1 MIAFADIRNAAFA
14 LSLTALAA
22 CGGET
27 EASNQAGSP
36 PPVRSLTLGAYTT
49 PREVYGQ
56 KILPG
61 FAKQWKEKTGE
72 DVKFAESYLGSG
84 AQSRAIIDG
93 FEADVAALSLEPDI
107 TKIADAKLITRERK
121 DAPNGG
127 MVSRSVVVIGVRPG
141 NPKNI
146 RGWDDLTRKGVEVL
160 TPNPKTSGGAM
171 WNIVALYGAALRGGT
186 RATAG
191 DSAAAEAIL
200 AAVVRNVRI
209 MDKGARESMLTFESG
224 VGDAIITYE
233 NEALV
238 ARKAGKAMDYVI
250 PTSTVLIENPV
261 AVVDVYAEKH
271 GNGDLAQA
279 FVDYLSS
286 PEAQRHYAEYGL
298 RAVDESVAKETA
310 GTYPPVK
317 DLFTIRD
324 LGGWPQVTKTLFD
337 RGGVFERATSRK
349 MVAAR

>member
-1 MIAFADIRNAAFA
+1 MINFPHFRRAGLTLSVFA
-14 LSLTALAA
+14 LIA

-27 EASNQAGSP
+27 QASDKAGEKK
-36 PPVRSLTLGAYTT
+36 PVRTLTLGAYTT

-56 KILPG
+56 KILPA

-72 DVKFAESYLGSG
+72 DVRFEESYLGSG

-107 TKIADAKLITRERK
+107 AKIADAKLITREWK
-121 DAPNGG
+121 KTANAG
-127 MVSRSVVVIGVRPG
+127 MVSRSVVVIGVRTG

-146 RGWDDLTRKGVEVL
+146 RGWDDLARKGVEVL

-186 RATAG
+186 RAAAG
-191 DSAAAEAIL
+191 DSAAAEAVLRGVIQ
-200 AAVVRNVRI
+200 NVRI

-250 PTSTVLIENPV
+250 PTSTILIENPA
-261 AVVDVYAEKH
+261 AVVDLYAYKH
-271 GNGDLAQA
+271 GNRELAEA
-279 FVDYLSS
+279 FVTYLGT
-286 PEAQRHYAEYGL
+286 PEAQRHYSEYGL

-310 GTYPPVK
+310 ATYPVVK
-317 DLFTIRD
+317 DLFTIGD
-324 LGGWPQVTKTLFD
+324 LGGWPSVIKTMFD
-337 RGGVFERATSRK
+337 RGGVFERATAK
-349 MVAAR
+349 VVAAR